1 MLQGSTALV
10 TTSEVMTL
18 TTQPIALPV
27 VSVVLSVV
35 LIAVAVIT
43 LVVFFIVR
51 RCIEVFLSF
60 LLLLLALT
68 DLSPPPPTLRYKRSK
83 QYKLG
88 NEQTAMATKCKGNQ
102 EMVESRVFTNLA
114 TISRW
119 GEGHVLICHI
129 MTSNH
134 LGRVT

>member
-43 LVVFFIVR
+43 LVVFFIVQ

-68 DLSPPPPTLRYKRSK
+68 DLSSHP
-83 QYKLG
+83 QV
-88 NEQTAMATKCKGNQ
+88 Q
-102 EMVESRVFTNLA
+102 EK
-114 TISRW
+114 
-119 GEGHVLICHI
+119 
-129 MTSNH
+129 
-134 LGRVT
+134 